1 MTSSCSRLPRL
12 RRGSLLVV
20 LSISLGLSL
29 GLVAISILSP
39 APSYY
44 VNAQEPVK
52 VRPLQAEFLAEPGS
66 PIDVTLAKTE
76 LDLDPFDIPL
86 ASRIY
91 IDYKNISDRPVS
103 AVKFRIRFTDE
114 SGKDRGT
121 FHAPDMSPI
130 GPGQQRSQKWRHEKV
145 DPRSTQ
151 IKVRAL
157 QVKFADGSSWQSTK
171 MQELAQPPTSG
182 IVDSAPQAT
191 GFPPSGNGSYPLP
204 QGTTLAPSGTQVFG
218 QPPSG
223 DIFPPNGQSFPPPM
237 NQPQAPPAQ
246 PQQAPPTS
254 TPGTPGGAGSEP
266 LPFQ

>member
-1 MTSSCSRLPRL
+1 MP
-12 RRGSLLVV
+12 
-20 LSISLGLSL
+20 
-29 GLVAISILSP
+29 P
-39 APSYY
+39 APTYY

-91 IDYKNISDRPVS
+91 IDYKNISDRQVA

-121 FHAPDMSPI
+121 FHAPDMSLL
-130 GPGQQRSQKWRHEKV
+130 GPGMQKSQKWRHERV

-157 QVKFADGSSWQSTK
+157 QVKFADGSTWQSSK
-171 MQELAQPPTSG
+171 MSELAQPPSSG
-182 IVDSAPQAT
+182 SMEAPPQGNGAPLGQGAPQAPQ
-191 GFPPSGNGSYPLP
+191 GQSNVFPPPASD
-204 QGTTLAPSGTQVFG
+204 V
-218 QPPSG
+218 
-223 DIFPPNGQSFPPPM
+223 FPPPM
-237 NQPQAPPAQ
+237 QQFPPPMSQPQAPPAQ
-246 PQQAPPTS
+246 PQAGNT
-254 TPGTPGGAGSEP
+254 GGGASSSGSPEGGTGAPSSEP
-266 LPFQ
+266 ASFQ